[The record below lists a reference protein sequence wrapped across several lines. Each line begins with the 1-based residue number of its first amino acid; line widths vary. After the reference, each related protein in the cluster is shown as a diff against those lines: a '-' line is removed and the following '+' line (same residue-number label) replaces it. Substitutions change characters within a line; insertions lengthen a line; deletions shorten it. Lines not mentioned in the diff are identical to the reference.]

1 MSYINDALRKAQR
14 ERDGRYGSFRDIISA
29 GPERTGSPRKRAR
42 AVGAA
47 VVVSVLVLAGL
58 ILSVYVLRQSPPAT
72 EDDSRPF
79 AGGDA
84 VPLQPPRPETVPVS
98 RGEKP
103 VPPEA
108 DVWYKKALIAQR
120 QGDLREARELYLKVL
135 ERDPEN
141 VKALNNLGVV
151 HMGRKERD
159 KAIAAFSRAVV
170 LRKDYVDPYY
180 NLACL
185 YAQMNEID
193 ESLWYLKVAME
204 IDGDV
209 KHWVRKDA
217 DLKNVAKSPAFKKM
231 MEGREN

>member
-1 MSYINDALRKAQR
+1 
-14 ERDGRYGSFRDIISA
+14 
-29 GPERTGSPRKRAR
+29 
-42 AVGAA
+42 
-47 VVVSVLVLAGL
+47 
-58 ILSVYVLRQSPPAT
+58 
-72 EDDSRPF
+72 
-79 AGGDA
+79 
-84 VPLQPPRPETVPVS
+84 VPVS

-108 DVWYKKALIAQR
+108 DVWYKRALIAQR